1 MEVEQAKSKLR
12 SLEMA
17 ITTLVL
23 EYQNRTGMTVDAI
36 VLDKVFTL
44 GRVSPGMVNVRVQ
57 AQL

>member
-1 MEVEQAKSKLR
+1 MEVAEAKAKLR

-23 EYQNRTGMTVDAI
+23 EYQNRTGMTVDSI
-36 VLDKVFTL
+36 VLDKVFVH
-44 GRVSPGMVNVRVQ
+44 GRASPGMVNVRVQ